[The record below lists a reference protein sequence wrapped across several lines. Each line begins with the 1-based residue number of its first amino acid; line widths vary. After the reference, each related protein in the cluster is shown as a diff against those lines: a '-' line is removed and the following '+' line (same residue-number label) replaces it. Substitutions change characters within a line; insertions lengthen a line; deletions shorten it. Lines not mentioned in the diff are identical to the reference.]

1 MAGIEEHDHAGDAA
15 GRRDGTRQ
23 CRCNGDG
30 SEEADGSQRRG
41 SPDTQAM
48 RYAHGA
54 TLALRRL
61 RWEL

>member
-1 MAGIEEHDHAGDAA
+1 MTGIEEHDHAGDAA
-15 GRRDGTRQ
+15 GCRDRGRGS
-23 CRCNGDG
+23 RCDGDG
-30 SEEADGSQRRG
+30 SDEADGSQRRG

-61 RWEL
+61 RLEL

>member
-1 MAGIEEHDHAGDAA
+1 MPAMLPGAATAG
-15 GRRDGTRQ
+15 GRS
-23 CRCNGDG
+23 RCDGDG
-30 SEEADGSQRRG
+30 SEEADGSQHRG

-61 RWEL
+61 RLEL